1 MAVGSSTDIGAVRKA
16 NEDSFLIDEGKK
28 VFAVADGM
36 GGHENGKLA
45 SNLAIEVFTTALAEL
60 DAIKD
65 TEVLARIVALANETV
80 YRYQEDIAGKI
91 MGTTFTVAAV
101 DGDKLHIAHIG
112 DSRAYRIRQGVIE
125 QLTNDHSY
133 LAELVR
139 LGEVERAA
147 LEQNS
152 RKNVLLKALGPEP
165 VVEAQL
171 LTESWQPGDV
181 LLLCTDGL
189 YNALSEEEL
198 GRIIQTSG
206 DLQQA
211 ADRLVAAALISNGA
225 DNMTVVL
232 YGQDH

>member
-1 MAVGSSTDIGAVRKA
+1 MAVGSCTDIGAVRKA

-45 SNLAIEVFTTALAEL
+45 SNLAIDVFTSALAEFT
-60 DAIKD
+60 AI
-65 TEVLARIVALANETV
+65 TEAEELARMVAQANEAV

-91 MGTTFTVAAV
+91 MGTTFTVAAI
-101 DGDKLHIAHIG
+101 DGDRLHIAHIG
-112 DSRAYRIRQGVIE
+112 DSRAYRIRQGAIE

-171 LTESWQPGDV
+171 LTESWQAGDT

-189 YNALSEEEL
+189 YNALSDAEIC
-198 GRIIQTSG
+198 RIIASCN

>member
-16 NEDSFLIDEGKK
+16 NEDSYLLDEGKK

-45 SNLAIEVFTTALAEL
+45 SALAIDVFTRDLAGL
-60 DAIKD
+60 SSITD
-65 TEVLARIVALANETV
+65 TEDLARLVAKANEAV
-80 YRYQEDIAGKI
+80 YRYQEDVAGKI
-91 MGTTFTVAAV
+91 MGTTFTVAAI
-101 DGDKLHIAHIG
+101 DGDKVHIAHIG
-112 DSRAYRIRQGVIE
+112 DSRAYRLRGGTIT
-125 QLTNDHSY
+125 QLTSDHSY

-165 VVEAQL
+165 IVEAQL
-171 LTESWQPGDV
+171 LTESWQAEDI

-189 YNALSEEEL
+189 YNALTDADL
-198 GRIIQTSG
+198 LRIVLASG
-206 DLQQA
+206 SLQQA
-211 ADRLVAAALISNGA
+211 ADALIKAALAGNA
-225 DNMTVVL
+225 TDNMTVVL

>member
-45 SNLAIEVFTTALAEL
+45 SNLAIEVFTKALAEL
-60 DAIKD
+60 DAITD
-65 TEVLARIVALANETV
+65 TEVLARMVALANEAV

-91 MGTTFTVAAV
+91 MGTTFTVAAI
-101 DGDKLHIAHIG
+101 DGEQLHIAHIG

-171 LTESWQPGDV
+171 LTESWQADDI

-189 YNALSEEEL
+189 YNALSDAEIL
-198 GRIIQTSG
+198 RILRTSS
-206 DLQQA
+206 DLAQA
-211 ADRLVAAALISNGA
+211 AERLIAAALISNGA

>member
-16 NEDSFLIDEGKK
+16 NEDSYLLDEGKR

-45 SNLAIEVFTTALAEL
+45 SALAIDVFTRDLAGL
-60 DAIKD
+60 SSVTD
-65 TEVLARIVALANETV
+65 TEDLARIVAKANEAV

-91 MGTTFTVAAV
+91 MGTTFTVAAI

-112 DSRAYRIRQGVIE
+112 DSRAYRLRGETIT

-165 VVEAQL
+165 NVEAQL
-171 LTESWQPGDV
+171 LTDSWQAGDI

-189 YNALSEEEL
+189 YNALTDADL
-198 GRIIQTSG
+198 LRIVLAS
-206 DLQQA
+206 DSLQQA
-211 ADRLVAAALISNGA
+211 ADALIAAALASNA
-225 DNMTVVL
+225 TDNMTVVL

>member
-16 NEDSFLIDEGKK
+16 NEDSYLIDEGKK

-45 SNLAIEVFTTALAEL
+45 SALAIEVFTRELAGLAEVT
-60 DAIKD
+60 D
-65 TEVLARIVALANETV
+65 TSELARMVAQANEAV
-80 YRYQEDIAGKI
+80 YRYQEDVAGKI
-91 MGTTFTVAAV
+91 MGTTFTVAAI
-101 DGDKLHIAHIG
+101 DGAKLHIAHIG
-112 DSRAYRIRQGVIE
+112 DSRAYRIRQGVVE

-165 VVEAQL
+165 QVEAQL
-171 LTESWQPGDV
+171 LTETWQAGDI

-189 YNALSEEEL
+189 YNALPETEL
-198 GRIIQTSG
+198 WRIVQTSN

>member
-16 NEDSFLIDEGKK
+16 NEDSYLLDEGKK

-45 SNLAIEVFTTALAEL
+45 SALAIDVFTRELEALGS
-60 DAIKD
+60 ITD
-65 TEVLARIVALANETV
+65 TENLSRMVAKANEAV
-80 YRYQEDIAGKI
+80 YRYQEDVAGKI
-91 MGTTFTVAAV
+91 MGTTFTVAAI

-112 DSRAYRIRQGVIE
+112 DSRAYRLRGETIT

-165 VVEAQL
+165 NVEAQL
-171 LTESWQPGDV
+171 LTDSWQAGDI

-189 YNALSEEEL
+189 YNALADAIL
-198 GRIIQTSG
+198 LRIVLTS
-206 DLQQA
+206 DSLQRA
-211 ADRLVAAALISNGA
+211 ADALIAAALESNA
-225 DNMTVVL
+225 TDNMTVVL

>member
-16 NEDSFLIDEGKK
+16 NEDSYLVDEGKK

-45 SNLAIEVFTTALAEL
+45 SALAIDVFTKELASL
-60 DAIKD
+60 DEITD
-65 TEVLARIVALANETV
+65 TQSLAKMVAKANEAV
-80 YRYQEDIAGKI
+80 YRYQEDVAGKI
-91 MGTTFTVAAV
+91 MGTTFTVAAINA
-101 DGDKLHIAHIG
+101 GKLYIAHIG
-112 DSRAYRIRQGVIE
+112 DSRAYRIRQGTIT

-133 LAELVR
+133 LAELIR

-165 VVEAQL
+165 KVEAQL
-171 LTESWQPGDV
+171 LTETWQAGDR

-189 YNALSEEEL
+189 YNALSDAEL
-198 GRIIQTSG
+198 LAILLAQV
-206 DLQQA
+206 DLQQTA
-211 ADRLVAAALISNGA
+211 EALIASALAINGA

-232 YGQDH
+232 YEQDD